1 MTTTGT
7 RTRTAPRDHEGRL
20 SGRLVLVSLSALLA
34 PAALFAVSLLVTGG
48 EPNLQILITLA
59 SLLLTGLIVGGIGL
73 SRLATTHYRV
83 TGDRFEVSAGLLF
96 RSRHSIPLARVRG
109 IDVTAHPVHRLFGLT
124 TLSLD
129 TGGGQGGAARRGV
142 RLDGVT
148 EDQATELRRLIL
160 EGCDTAH
167 ATDSDGL
174 ISELDRSWLR
184 YAPLTVWGVGSVLAA
199 AGTGYRTLHEMKID
213 PLELGIVQDLVRRF
227 GSVPL
232 WFGLLV
238 TVLAVVALGAAC
250 STLTFIE
257 NWSWYELRR
266 GEGGVLRV
274 RRGLLATRSVSMEE
288 HRLRGLELVE
298 PLPLR
303 WAGGARLNAVTTGL
317 GDRDENRRRR
327 ALTPAVPRPEALT
340 IAARILPPTGSAV
353 REPRD
358 PAMRSLPTQFDP
370 APAERE
376 RQGRR
381 GPHEQALL
389 DRHAPAE
396 PEPQSRHHPIE
407 RELLD
412 GRELLERRG
421 LVAHPRLALRRRV
434 DQALTASVLI
444 AAIPA
449 GLGLWLGPAFVIT
462 GAITCLVLVPVL
474 TALARSAYRSLG
486 HAIRG
491 RYLVTAYGA
500 FARRTVVLRRDGVIG
515 WSITRSPFQRRTG
528 LLTLGATTAAGDGIY
543 RIRDVSVGQGLTLA
557 ETALPGLLAPFIER
571 RP

>member
-1 MTTTGT
+1 MTTTTGT
-7 RTRTAPRDHEGRL
+7 RPRTAPRDHEGRL

-59 SLLLTGLIVGGIGL
+59 SFLLTGLIVGGIGL
-73 SRLATTHYRV
+73 SRLATTRYRL

-96 RSRHSIPLARVRG
+96 RSRHSIPLVRVRG
-109 IDVTAHPVHRLFGLT
+109 IDITAHPVHRLFGLT
-124 TLSLD
+124 TLHLD

-142 RLDGVT
+142 RLDGIT
-148 EDQATELRRLIL
+148 EDQAAELRRLIL
-160 EGCDTAH
+160 EGSDTAH
-167 ATDSDGL
+167 AADSDGL

-184 YAPLTVWGVGSVLAA
+184 YAPLTVWGVGTVLAA

-213 PLELGIVQDLVRRF
+213 PLELGVVQDLVRRF

-257 NWSWYELRR
+257 NWSGYELRR

-340 IAARILPPTGSAV
+340 IAAQILPPTGLAV
-353 REPRD
+353 WEPRD
-358 PAMRSLPTQFDP
+358 PAVRSLPAQRDLT
-370 APAERE
+370 
-376 RQGRR
+376 
-381 GPHEQALL
+381 
-389 DRHAPAE
+389 
-396 PEPQSRHHPIE
+396 E

-421 LVAHPRLALRRRV
+421 LGAHPRVALRRRV
-434 DQALTASVLI
+434 NQALTASVLI

-462 GAITCLVLVPVL
+462 GAITCLVLAPVL

-491 RYLVTAYGA
+491 PYLVTAYGA

-543 RIRDVSVGQGLTLA
+543 RIRDVSVDQGLTLA